1 MAMAATTSDAEDKG
15 ELLGAAVAA
24 TSATHALGAAATTA
38 PSADDA
44 ASRFAAE
51 GASWHTSATLLF
63 AVFTLSIFVFT
74 LSSLLQQPCLEFGI
88 TISHMKDILEG
99 CFGALGMNIIR
110 LHPTSCIVCL

>member
-51 GASWHTSATLLF
+51 GASWHTSATLLLL
-63 AVFTLSIFVFT
+63 ALM
-74 LSSLLQQPCLEFGI
+74 SSLC
-88 TISHMKDILEG
+88 
-99 CFGALGMNIIR
+99 
-110 LHPTSCIVCL
+110 